1 MKELILFL
9 IIIITIS
16 GAPPSDVPIFNVDLD
31 GDAFHRW
38 DQVLASFSNDDLQ
51 NFVTLLKSSSTLQTA
66 YDSFW
71 SNWLE
76 TNVEFVFGT
85 ELKTEM
91 EGVAN
96 YTNIAFKDIVEVN
109 LVWDLNVSCSILI
122 GYDENSN
129 PFLSH
134 NEDYS
139 LGTSI
144 LRQIVMRV
152 NFQSNGSTIF
162 TGISYAGLVGS
173 RAIYKSGEFSL
184 AHDRRE
190 SNASII
196 EELNNLTTGAKPIFV
211 LIRQVGENCS
221 DFTCAFNMVNTTYIA
236 SLGYFGICGKQPN
249 EAYVITRDREQSYLV
264 NQTFDGTDNWYLYEG
279 NSDLNTN
286 PPPYDTRREIINN
299 YMRVIRQDNWNQTGI
314 FYVMTFYP
322 LRRESTVWNMIA
334 IPSSSF
340 LQAKILSCTTIYD
353 YANNPIDCTSCIPT
367 CEQGI
372 CLEYQGKCSCNAGF
386 IGDSCGTFDTT
397 NLPTTSDNSKKVNSA
412 FGLAISSIALT
423 VVITVLFVII
433 FKSKN
438 KKSKSKSKSKENQNQ
453 NQRDVETKSKENQK
467 YVELNQFESNQNNLN
482 ENLIK

>member
-1 MKELILFL
+1 MKELILLL

-51 NFVTLLKSSSTLQTA
+51 NFVTLLKSSSTLQAA

-71 SNWLE
+71 SSWLE

-109 LVWDLNVSCSILI
+109 LVYELTVACSILI

-139 LGTSI
+139 LGTAI

-173 RAIYKSGEFSL
+173 RAIYKSGEFAL
-184 AHDRRE
+184 AHDQRE
-190 SNASII
+190 SSASI
-196 EELNNLTTGAKPIFV
+196 EDNLNNLTAGAKPIFV

-264 NQTFDGTDNWYLYEG
+264 NQTFDGTYNWYLYEG
-279 NSDLNTN
+279 NSDLNTD
-286 PPPYDTRREIINN
+286 PPPYDIRREFINN
-299 YMRVIRQDNWNQTGI
+299 YMRVIDQDDWNHIGI

-353 YANNPIDCTSCIPT
+353 RANTPIDCTSCTPT

-386 IGDSCGTFDTT
+386 IGDSCDTLDTT
-397 NLPTTSDNSKKVNSA
+397 NLPTTESTSDKDNVA
-412 FGLAISSIALT
+412 RGISITSIVALT
-423 VVITVLFVII
+423 VVIIGI
-433 FKSKN
+433 FIYPKCKKEKSTPN
-438 KKSKSKSKSKENQNQ
+438 TDDKEM
-453 NQRDVETKSKENQK
+453 K
-467 YVELNQFESNQNNLN
+467 
-482 ENLIK
+482 